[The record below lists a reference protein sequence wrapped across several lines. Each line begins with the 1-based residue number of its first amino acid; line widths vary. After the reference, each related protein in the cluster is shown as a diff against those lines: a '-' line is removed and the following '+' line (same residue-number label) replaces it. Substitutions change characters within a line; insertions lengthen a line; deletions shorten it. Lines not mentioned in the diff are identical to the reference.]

1 METII
6 QGDNKP
12 IVLEFDESIAGM
24 EQFSAMLYSD
34 SQIYRQWEI
43 SDITID
49 GNTISLPLTQKETLA
64 IQSRYVD
71 LEVKFLADGDIEF
84 FDVIR
89 LYVKQ
94 RRDGTVFELGGAQ
107 HENQ

>member
-34 SQIYRQWEI
+34 SQTYRHWEI

-49 GNTISLPLTQKETLA
+49 GNTLSLPLTQKETLA
-64 IQSRYVD
+64 IQSRYVS
-71 LEVKFLADGDIEF
+71 LEVKFLADGNIEF

-89 LYVKQ
+89 LCVKD
-94 RRDGTVFELGGAQ
+94 RRDRTVFELGGARP
-107 HENQ
+107 